1 MRSRAMLSRRTF
13 LQLMGATAAMG
24 TLAGCVA
31 PVAPSGAG
39 SAGSAAEAGVDM
51 QIWINWGGIWH
62 EAIQQIADNYV
73 ANNPQHSIEVLPG
86 QSGTEGM
93 TKFLAAIAGNNAPDL
108 YTTGAVN
115 GAMLTERGVLMPV
128 TPDLEGSSINIAD
141 FVEAQLNYYMK
152 DGELYG
158 IPTVEGAAGQAII
171 WNKAH
176 FEEVGLDPEAG
187 PQSFDELVEFAAA
200 LDQFDEAGNI
210 VRLGFDPRDARG
222 ADLLG
227 WWFERQWYDP
237 AAAQVHLATE
247 NLVWGAEWV
256 ADFARR
262 VGAEK
267 MSAFR
272 QEYATWTGD
281 PRSGFV
287 RGAQSMLMSG
297 YYVPGELARLAPEIE
312 AGYTWVPTRDN
323 KKVSTIYGWFWVRPT
338 NCPNPEV
345 AWDFVEHA
353 STVDSINIIYNTAG
367 GYPTYTP
374 FIEQADFSQ
383 YEGLQWFVDSA
394 FEAED
399 FYTAPPLPIAPGEVT
414 DRLVAGLDEMT
425 FGEITA
431 QEMLTRVESEVQPLI
446 DQAVTM

>member
-152 DGELYG
+152 DG
-158 IPTVEGAAGQAII
+158 
-171 WNKAH
+171 
-176 FEEVGLDPEAG
+176 
-187 PQSFDELVEFAAA
+187 
-200 LDQFDEAGNI
+200 
-210 VRLGFDPRDARG
+210 
-222 ADLLG
+222 
-227 WWFERQWYDP
+227 
-237 AAAQVHLATE
+237 
-247 NLVWGAEWV
+247 
-256 ADFARR
+256 
-262 VGAEK
+262 
-267 MSAFR
+267 
-272 QEYATWTGD
+272 
-281 PRSGFV
+281 
-287 RGAQSMLMSG
+287 
-297 YYVPGELARLAPEIE
+297 
-312 AGYTWVPTRDN
+312 
-323 KKVSTIYGWFWVRPT
+323 
-338 NCPNPEV
+338 
-345 AWDFVEHA
+345 
-353 STVDSINIIYNTAG
+353 
-367 GYPTYTP
+367 
-374 FIEQADFSQ
+374 
-383 YEGLQWFVDSA
+383 
-394 FEAED
+394 
-399 FYTAPPLPIAPGEVT
+399 
-414 DRLVAGLDEMT
+414 DRKSV
-425 FGEITA
+425 
-431 QEMLTRVESEVQPLI
+431 V
-446 DQAVTM
+446 